1 MSAASTLTGLT
12 IEQYLSYEAPEGFRD
27 ELIDG
32 EIILSPAAKPNHND
46 ISLRLSDL
54 LRSAVHGSSFII
66 RQEMNMRL
74 NAQNSM
80 PSPDVFVIGR
90 ARWNAAVAEDRY
102 PEGSPELAIEV
113 FSPSN
118 NNRKFQRKLELY
130 LQTGSAAVWVVYP
143 ETQTVRVHDRSGV
156 RDFGSNETLQ
166 LPAPLPSA
174 TIAVADI
181 FTPPD

>member
-1 MSAASTLTGLT
+1 MSAVSTLTGLT
-12 IEQYLSYEAPEGFRD
+12 IDRYLSYEAPEGFRD

-32 EIILSPAAKPNHND
+32 EIILSPAANRTHAD
-46 ISLRLSDL
+46 VGARIYDL
-54 LRSAVHGSSFII
+54 LKQILRGSGFVV
-66 RQEMNMRL
+66 RQDMTMRL
-74 NAQNSM
+74 DEQNSM
-80 PSPDVFVIGR
+80 PRPDVFVMSR
-90 ARWNAAVAEDRY
+90 KQWTENPDALY
-102 PEGSPELAIEV
+102 PDGSPELAIEV

-118 NNRKFQRKLELY
+118 RNRKFQRKLELY

-143 ETQTVRVHDRSGV
+143 ETQAVRVYDSGGV

-174 TIAVADI
+174 AIAVADV